1 MLAGLVVLVIA
12 GIFLWRYLQSYESTD
27 DAEVGGHIDQ
37 IGSRIPG
44 TVVGVYVENSQVVT
58 KGQVLVDLDSRDYQV
73 SLEQSKANLLQ
84 AQANIESQSP
94 NVPITTTTQATQV
107 ATADQGVVG
116 AEAAVASAERTYESS
131 LADLRQAEADA
142 ANANVDERRY
152 GELVDK
158 QEVSRQMYDRQLTAA
173 RAQDALVASRLAA
186 GQANLKLVDQRRA
199 ELSQTR
205 QRAEEARANQPRQIA
220 IQHAGAVNR
229 QAGAQVALAQVHQAA
244 LNLSY
249 AKILAP
255 VDGIIGDKTVEVG
268 MQVAAGQE
276 MFAITQTQDIWVT
289 ANFKETQIRRM
300 RAGQSVTIHV
310 DSLGEDFAGYIENMA
325 GATGAEYSRR
335 KMPPA
340 TT

>member
-152 GELVDK
+152 RELVDK
-158 QEVSRQMYDRQLTAA
+158 EEVSRQMYDRQLTAA
-173 RAQDALVASRLAA
+173 RSQEALVASRLASA
-186 GQANLKLVDQRRA
+186 QANLKLVDQRRA
-199 ELSQTR
+199 ELNQTR

-220 IQHAGAVNR
+220 IQSAGAVNR
-229 QAGAQVALAQVHQAA
+229 QARPGRIGAGP
-244 LNLSY
+244 S
-249 AKILAP
+249 
-255 VDGIIGDKTVEVG
+255 
-268 MQVAAGQE
+268 
-276 MFAITQTQDIWVT
+276 
-289 ANFKETQIRRM
+289 
-300 RAGQSVTIHV
+300 S
-310 DSLGEDFAGYIENMA
+310 
-325 GATGAEYSRR
+325 GAEPELHQNSGARR
-335 KMPPA
+335 RDHRR
-340 TT
+340 